1 VRRLWFSCPSF
12 TVRLVVNEHNVIVD
26 AAPIVSRFIG
36 QPLSNLERWALSRW
50 GDIAVQEL

>member
-1 VRRLWFSCPSF
+1 MRLLWFSCRGF

-36 QPLSNLERWALSRW
+36 QPLWNLERWALSRW
-50 GDIAVQEL
+50 GDIAIQEL